1 MLFNLTLELRRTPM
15 RSSNPALITN
25 PFSGGFGLVSESDAM
40 TIRGTVNKT
49 AVLLLLVVLPAAWVW
64 KQFYLAG
71 QNPAA
76 VQGWM
81 LVGLF
86 GGFILSLVTIFKKN
100 WAPISAPLYAV
111 MQGLF
116 LGGISGTFEK
126 SYPGIVM
133 QAVSLSMATLLVM
146 LVAYQ
151 AGWIRP
157 SERFRWGIVAAT
169 GAIALVYFASI
180 ILGFFN
186 IQIPIVTGSSLFSI
200 LFSFFVVGIA
210 ALNFIL
216 DFDFI
221 EQGSRGGVP
230 KYMEWYG
237 AFALMVTLIWLYIE
251 ILRLLAKINERR

>member
-1 MLFNLTLELRRTPM
+1 M
-15 RSSNPALITN
+15 RSANPALTSN
-25 PFSGGFGLVSESDAM
+25 PFSGFGAAYGSETM
-40 TIRGTVNKT
+40 TISGTVNKT
-49 AVLLLLVVLPAAWVW
+49 AILLALVLLPAAWVW
-64 KQFYLAG
+64 NQFYQAG

-76 VQGWM
+76 VQSWM
-81 LVGLF
+81 MIGLI

-100 WAPISAPLYAV
+100 WAPLSAPLYAV

-116 LGGISGTFEK
+116 LGGISSIFEK

-133 QAVSLSMATLLVM
+133 QAVSLSVATLLAM

-151 AGWIRP
+151 AGWIKP
-157 SERFRWGIVAAT
+157 TEGFKAGVLIAT
-169 GAIALVYFASI
+169 GGIALVYFVSI

-186 IQIPIVTGSSLFSI
+186 INVPFITGSSLFSI

-221 EQGSRGGVP
+221 EQGSKAGVP

-251 ILRLLAKINERR
+251 ILRLLAKFNNRR

>member
-1 MLFNLTLELRRTPM
+1 MYGG
-15 RSSNPALITN
+15 LI
-25 PFSGGFGLVSESDAM
+25 
-40 TIRGTVNKT
+40 
-49 AVLLLLVVLPAAWVW
+49 
-64 KQFYLAG
+64 
-71 QNPAA
+71 
-76 VQGWM
+76 
-81 LVGLF
+81 

-100 WAPISAPLYAV
+100 WAPLSAPLYAV

-116 LGGISGTFEK
+116 LGGISAIFEK
-126 SYPGIVM
+126 SYPGIVV
-133 QAVSLSMATLLVM
+133 QAVSLSIATLLMM

-151 AGWIRP
+151 SGWIRP
-157 SERFRWGIVAAT
+157 TERFKWGVVAAT
-169 GAIALVYFASI
+169 GAIAVVYFVSI
-180 ILGFFN
+180 ILGFFHIN
-186 IQIPIVTGSSLFSI
+186 VPFITGSSLFSI

-251 ILRLLAKINERR
+251 ILRLLAKINDRR